1 MKRRLIWYGEDI
13 LRAISEDIK
22 EIDDDIKIL
31 IDDMFET
38 MREVHGIGLA
48 AIQVGIAKRLII
60 VEVTSDYSDDNK
72 GYKFAMINPK
82 IIEKSPDMMIG
93 EEGCLS
99 LPEIREDVSRSQ
111 YIKIS
116 YTDIDGKE
124 NIIEAYDLI
133 ARIIQHEMDHLDG
146 IVFVDRVEEHHRR
159 RMKKDLRDL
168 KRESKK
174 RANRY

>member
-48 AIQVGIAKRLII
+48 AIQVGIPKRLII
-60 VEVTSDYSDDNK
+60 VEVESDYSDDNK
-72 GYKFAMINPK
+72 GYKLAMINPK
-82 IIEKSPDMMIG
+82 IIEKSPDMIIG

-111 YIKIS
+111 YIKVS

-159 RMKKDLRDL
+159 RIKKDLRDL

>member
-48 AIQVGIAKRLII
+48 AIQVGIPKRLII
-60 VEVTSDYSDDNK
+60 VEVESDYSDDNK
-72 GYKFAMINPK
+72 GYKLAMINPK
-82 IIEKSPDMMIG
+82 IIEKSPDMIIG

-174 RANRY
+174 RAARH